1 MIIKILK
8 KVKLFFDLLGINLI
22 KLFSNIFLF
31 PRYVYDF
38 IKFYNLSKKIHS
50 KFAFSFFPILDDK
63 YAPSGSTKGHYF
75 TQDLFVAQEIF
86 HKKPSRHVDIGSRI
100 DGFITHVASFRE
112 IEVIDIRPVD
122 LNIDN
127 IKFLQL
133 DFSKELNEEFYNY
146 SDSISCLH
154 TLEHFGL
161 GRYGDKID
169 PDSFKKGLNNLH
181 LLCKIGGSFH
191 FSVPLG
197 DNKVFFNAHRT
208 FSLQYLFELLEPLF
222 EIKSLSVI
230 DDKGLFHKKIR
241 LDDSRINENFHSKY
255 GCAIFHLIKK

>member
-1 MIIKILK
+1 MLIKLLK
-8 KVKLFFDLLGINLI
+8 KIKFIFDLLGINLI
-22 KLFSNIFLF
+22 KLFSNLIFF
-31 PRYVYDF
+31 PGYIWDLYKFF
-38 IKFYNLSKKIHS
+38 ILSIKTKS
-50 KFAFSFFPILDDK
+50 KFKFSIFPILDDK
-63 YAPSGSTKGHYF
+63 HAPSGSTKGHYF

-86 HKKPSRHVDIGSRI
+86 NERPVKHVDIGSRI
-100 DGFITHVASFRE
+100 DGFITHVASYRE

-122 LNIDN
+122 LRIDN

-133 DFSKELNEEFYNY
+133 DFSKELDKEFHNY

-161 GRYGDKID
+161 GRYGDIID
-169 PDSFKKGLNNLH
+169 PDSFKKGLANLH
-181 LLCKIGGSFH
+181 LLCAPGGSFH

-197 DNKVFFNAHRT
+197 DNVVFFNAHRT
-208 FSLQYLFELLEPLF
+208 FAFKFLFDLLDPLF

-230 DDKGLFHKKIR
+230 DDEGTFHKKIE
-241 LDDSRINENFHSKY
+241 LNDDRILNNFNSKY

>member
-1 MIIKILK
+1 MIIKLLK
-8 KVKLFFDLLGINLI
+8 KIKFFFDLLGINLI
-22 KLFSNIFLF
+22 KLFSNIVFF
-31 PRYVYDF
+31 PRYIYDF
-38 IKFYNLSKKIHS
+38 IKFYNLSKRNKS
-50 KFAFSFFPILDDK
+50 KFTFSFFPILDDK

-86 HKKPSRHVDIGSRI
+86 YEKPSNHVDIGSRI

-122 LNIDN
+122 LDIDN
-127 IKFLQL
+127 IRFLQL
-133 DFSKELNEEFYNY
+133 DFSKELNKEFYNY

-169 PDSFKKGLNNLH
+169 PDSFKKGLNNLY
-181 LLCKIGGSFH
+181 LLCKQGGSFH

-208 FSLQYLFELLEPLF
+208 FSLQYLFELLDPLF

-230 DDKGLFHKKIR
+230 DDNGIFHKKIG
-241 LDDSRINENFHSKY
+241 LDDNRIIENFNSKY

>member
-1 MIIKILK
+1 MAYKLLK
-8 KVKLFFDLLGINLI
+8 KIKFFFDLLGINLV
-22 KLFSNIFLF
+22 KLFSNIIFF
-31 PRYVYDF
+31 PSYILDL
-38 IKFYNLSKKIHS
+38 IKFYSLSKKS
-50 KFAFSFFPILDDK
+50 NSRFSFSIFPILDDK
-63 YAPSGSTKGHYF
+63 HAPSGSTKGHYF

-86 HKKPSRHVDIGSRI
+86 IEKPLRHVDIGSRI

-122 LNIDN
+122 LCIDN

-133 DFSKELNEEFYNY
+133 DFSKELNKEFHNY

-161 GRYGDKID
+161 GRYGDLID
-169 PDSFKKGLNNLH
+169 PDSFKKGLANLH
-181 LLCKIGGSFH
+181 LLCAPGGSFH

-197 DNKVFFNAHRT
+197 DNVVFFNAHRT
-208 FSLQYLFELLEPLF
+208 FNFNFLFEMLTPLF
-222 EIKSLSVI
+222 DVKSLSVI
-230 DDKGLFHKKIR
+230 DDEGYFHKKIS
-241 LDDSRINENFHSKY
+241 LNDVRIETNFNSKY

>member
-1 MIIKILK
+1 MFIIVLK
-8 KVKLFFDLLGINLI
+8 KIKFFFDLLGINLF
-22 KLFSNIFLF
+22 KLFLNFVLF
-31 PRYVYDF
+31 PSYIFDF
-38 IKFYNLSKKIHS
+38 IKFYFLSKKANL
-50 KFAFSFFPILDDK
+50 KFSFSFFPILDDK

-86 HKKPSRHVDIGSRI
+86 HQNPSKHVDIGSRI
-100 DGFITHVASFRE
+100 DGFVTHVASFRE

-133 DFSKELNEEFYNY
+133 DFSKEPDKVFHNY
-146 SDSISCLH
+146 SDSVSCLH

-161 GRYGDKID
+161 GRYGDEID
-169 PDSFKKGLNNLH
+169 PVSFKKGLNNLH
-181 LLCKIGGSFH
+181 LLCKQGASFY

-208 FSLQYLFELLEPLF
+208 FSLQYLFELLDPLF

-230 DDKGLFHKKIR
+230 DDNGFFHKNIG
-241 LDDSRINENFHSKY
+241 LDDRRIINNFNSKY
-255 GCAIFHLIKK
+255 GCTILHLIKK

>member
-1 MIIKILK
+1 MLIKFLK
-8 KVKLFFDLLGINLI
+8 KIKFTFDLLGINLI
-22 KLFSNIFLF
+22 KLFSNIFFF
-31 PRYVYDF
+31 PGYIRDF
-38 IKFYNLSKKIHS
+38 YKFFILSKKTKS
-50 KFAFSFFPILDDK
+50 NFKFSFFPILDDK
-63 YAPSGSTKGHYF
+63 YAQSGSTKGHYF

-86 HKKPSRHVDIGSRI
+86 NEKPLKHVDIGSRI
-100 DGFITHVASFRE
+100 DGFVTHVASYRE

-133 DFSKELNEEFYNY
+133 DFSEDLKKEFHNY

-169 PDSFKKGLNNLH
+169 PDSFRKGLNNLH
-181 LLCKIGGSFH
+181 LLCKQGGSFH

-197 DNKVFFNAHRT
+197 DNTVFFNAHRT
-208 FSLQYLFELLEPLF
+208 FAFKFLFELIDPYF
-222 EIKSLSVI
+222 KIKNLSVI
-230 DDKGLFHKKIR
+230 DDDGIFHKKID
-241 LDDSRINENFHSKY
+241 LNDERINNNFNSKY